1 MLIIRTLTARSLK
14 ESRVL
19 VPQDLFVQEMRY
31 IVFRNCEAEGF
42 GQDQPFE
49 QSLDFP
55 SAEHRTFR
63 TCLEIVKY
71 E

>member
-1 MLIIRTLTARSLK
+1 MLIIRTLAAHSLK

-19 VPQDLFVQEMRY
+19 IPQDLFVQEMRY
-31 IVFRNCEAEGF
+31 IVFRNREAEGF

-55 SAEHRTFR
+55 SAEHQTFR
-63 TCLEIVKY
+63 TWLEIVKY
-71 E
+71 D